1 MRARIGAALALVAA
15 VAGLVATAAPAA
27 AQEERPVERV
37 LILSLPTVTWGDLEA
52 VDLPALEGL
61 LERSAVAD
69 LSNRSVVR
77 STNAGDGYTT
87 VGAGTRARGRGRLDG
102 LVFEKGE
109 YYGGVP
115 AAVAFQQRVGA
126 PPDAPI
132 FSLTQPSVVE
142 RNESLRFDAEVGA
155 LGTALEDAGVG
166 RAVVANADTTAEE
179 GEDSGPGG
187 YGRTAAVALMGP
199 EGELPAGRIGPEL
212 LRPDPTAPYGQRLDV
227 DVVAGAVEEV
237 WQPRSVVLV
246 EGSDLVRADSF
257 RSVATSDQRRVQRA
271 AALEATDELV
281 GRLLEQVDPE
291 RDAVLVVG
299 PYHTRGSVHLTLA
312 GLAAPGIE
320 PGVLRSPSTRRA
332 GFVTLVDIA
341 PTVLDLLDIDPPG
354 SMEGRPF
361 ERVSGGGSAD
371 DRQSWLADEDEAALF
386 RDRLVGPA
394 SALFV
399 VLNLLLWP
407 IAVLESVRSRRRLCQ
422 AVEVAALGM
431 LGFLPFTYLAGLLPF
446 HDWGEGPYWAFVL
459 LGGLG
464 LGVAAQVIGR
474 RREVDP
480 LLLALGAVL
489 GLLVVDVVLGA
500 TLQLN
505 TVFGYSPTVAGRFAG
520 LGNLAFAQLAG
531 AALLL
536 AGVVAG
542 RVPGRRGAV
551 VGVGLLVLALVTDGA
566 PWWGSDVGGALT
578 LVPAA
583 GLTASL
589 LLGWRPRLRT
599 ALLWVLSAVGVVVV
613 FGLLDLA
620 RPSEDRTHLG
630 RLFERIGDDGW
641 SAFETVVVRKLQ
653 ANLSVLTSSVWTLM
667 VPLALGVA
675 AYLLWRT
682 PGRLRRLRDETAVRT
697 TLPGL
702 GVAGVLGFA
711 LNDSGIAVPGMM
723 LGVVGAS
730 LAYLLVR
737 TT

>member
-1 MRARIGAALALVAA
+1 MRRLLLVAVLAALVLS
-15 VAGLVATAAPAA
+15 GSWAAPAG
-27 AQEERPVERV
+27 AQERPVDRV
-37 LILSLPTVTWGDLEA
+37 LVLSLPTVTFGDLEEA
-52 VDLPALEGL
+52 DLPALEGL
-61 LERSAVAD
+61 LARSAVGD
-69 LSNRSVVR
+69 LSTRSVVR

-87 VGAGTRARGRGRLDG
+87 VGAGTRARGRGALDG
-102 LVFEKGE
+102 LVFEQGE
-109 YYGGVP
+109 TYGGIP
-115 AAVAFQQRVGA
+115 AEEAYRQRVGT
-126 PPDAPI
+126 PPPGPI

-142 RNESLRFDAEVGA
+142 RNDALRYDAEVGA
-155 LGTALEDAGVG
+155 LGTALAEAGIG
-166 RAVVANADTTAEE
+166 RAVVANADTTAERVP
-179 GEDSGPGG
+179 GSGPTA

-199 EGELPAGRIGPEL
+199 EGTLPAGRVGPEL
-212 LRPDPTAPYGQRLDV
+212 LEPDQAAPYGHRLDIDAAV
-227 DVVAGAVEEV
+227 GAFSEV

-246 EGSDLVRADSF
+246 EASDLVRTDAF
-257 RSVATSDQRRVQRA
+257 RSVATSDQRRVQKD
-271 AALEATDELV
+271 AALAATDRLV

-299 PYHTRGSVHLTLA
+299 PYHTRGRVHLTVA
-312 GLAAPGIE
+312 GLSAPGVE
-320 PGVLRSPSTRRA
+320 PGVLRSASTRRA
-332 GFVTLVDIA
+332 GFVTLVDVA
-341 PTVLDLLDIDPPG
+341 PTVLDLLDIDRPG

-361 ERVSGGGSAD
+361 ERVESDRDAD
-371 DRQSWLADEDEAALF
+371 ERVSWLAEEDEAAGF

-399 VLNLLLWP
+399 ILNLLLWP
-407 IAVLESVRSRRRLCQ
+407 IAVLEPVRSRRNLRQ

-446 HDWGEGPYWAFVL
+446 HRWGEGAYWAFVL
-459 LGGLG
+459 LGGLA
-464 LGVAAQVIGR
+464 LGVGAQVVGR

-480 LLLALGAVL
+480 LFLALGAVL

-500 TLQLN
+500 ALQLN

-531 AALLL
+531 SALLL
-536 AGVVAG
+536 AGVTAG
-542 RVPGRRGAV
+542 RIPGRRGVLLA
-551 VGVGLLVLALVTDGA
+551 VGLLVLALVVDGS
-566 PWWGSDVGGALT
+566 PIWGSDVGGALT

-583 GLTASL
+583 GLTACL
-589 LLGWRPRLRT
+589 ILGWRPRLRT
-599 ALLWVLSAVGVVVV
+599 GLVWVLSAVGVVVV

-620 RPSEDRTHLG
+620 RPADDRTHLG

-667 VPLALGVA
+667 VPLALAVA
-675 AYLLWRT
+675 AYLLWVA
-682 PGRLRRLRDETAVRT
+682 PGRLRRLRDEPALRTA
-697 TLPGL
+697 LPGL
-702 GVAGVLGFA
+702 GVAGLLGFA

>member
-1 MRARIGAALALVAA
+1 MRRLLLAALVA
-15 VAGLVATAAPAA
+15 LVGVGSWASPAA
-27 AQEERPVERV
+27 AQERPVDRV
-37 LILSLPTVTWGDLEA
+37 LVLALPTVTFGDLEDA
-52 VDLPALEGL
+52 ELPALEGL
-61 LERSAVAD
+61 LGRSAVGD
-69 LSNRSVVR
+69 LSTRSVVR

-87 VGAGTRARGRGRLDG
+87 VGAGTRARGRGALDG
-102 LVFEKGE
+102 LVFEQGE
-109 YYGGVP
+109 DYGGVP
-115 AAVAFQQRVGA
+115 ADEAYRQRVGY
-126 PPDAPI
+126 PPADPI

-142 RNESLRFDAEVGA
+142 RNESLRYDAEVGA
-155 LGTALEDAGVG
+155 LGTALAEAGIG
-166 RAVVANADTTAEE
+166 RAVVANADTTAE
-179 GEDSGPGG
+179 GVPGSGPTA

-199 EGELPAGRIGPEL
+199 EGGLPAGRVGPEL
-212 LRPDPTAPYGQRLDV
+212 LEDDPAAPYGQRLDV
-227 DVVAGAVEEV
+227 DAAVDAFAQA
-237 WQPRSVVLV
+237 WLPRSVVLV
-246 EGSDLVRADSF
+246 EASDLARADAF
-257 RSVATSDQRRVQRA
+257 RSVATSDQRRVQKQS
-271 AALEATDELV
+271 ALAATDRLV

-299 PYHTRGSVHLTLA
+299 PYHTRGRVHLTVA
-312 GLAAPGIE
+312 GLAAPGVD
-320 PGVLRSPSTRRA
+320 PGVLRSASTRRT
-332 GFVTLVDIA
+332 GFVTLVDVG
-341 PTVLDLLDIDPPG
+341 PTVLDLLDVDRPD

-361 ERVSGGGSAD
+361 ERVGSGRDAD
-371 DRQSWLADEDEAALF
+371 ERVSWLAEEDEAAGF

-399 VLNLLLWP
+399 ILNLLLWP
-407 IAVLESVRSRRRLCQ
+407 IAVLEPVRSRRVLRQ

-446 HDWGEGPYWAFVL
+446 HRWGEGPYWAFVL
-459 LGGLG
+459 LGGLAVG
-464 LGVAAQVIGR
+464 LGALVVGR

-480 LLLALGAVL
+480 LFLALGAVL

-531 AALLL
+531 SALLL
-536 AGVVAG
+536 AGVAAG
-542 RVPGRRGAV
+542 RIPGRRGVLLALA
-551 VGVGLLVLALVTDGA
+551 LLVVALVADA
-566 PWWGSDVGGALT
+566 SPFWGSDVGGALT
-578 LVPAA
+578 LIPAA

-589 LLGWRPRLRT
+589 ILGWRPRLR
-599 ALLWVLSAVGVVVV
+599 AVLAWGLSAVGVVVL

-620 RPSEDRTHLG
+620 RPADDRTHLG
-630 RLFERIGDDGW
+630 RLFERIADDGW
-641 SAFETVVVRKLQ
+641 SAFETVVVRKLD

-667 VPLALGVA
+667 VPLALAVA
-675 AYLLWRT
+675 AYLLWVA
-682 PGRLRRLRDETAVRT
+682 PGRLRRLRDEPALRTA
-697 TLPGL
+697 LPGL

>member
-1 MRARIGAALALVAA
+1 
-15 VAGLVATAAPAA
+15 
-27 AQEERPVERV
+27 
-37 LILSLPTVTWGDLEA
+37 
-52 VDLPALEGL
+52 
-61 LERSAVAD
+61 
-69 LSNRSVVR
+69 
-77 STNAGDGYTT
+77 
-87 VGAGTRARGRGRLDG
+87 
-102 LVFEKGE
+102 
-109 YYGGVP
+109 
-115 AAVAFQQRVGA
+115 
-126 PPDAPI
+126 
-132 FSLTQPSVVE
+132 
-142 RNESLRFDAEVGA
+142 
-155 LGTALEDAGVG
+155 
-166 RAVVANADTTAEE
+166 
-179 GEDSGPGG
+179 
-187 YGRTAAVALMGP
+187 
-199 EGELPAGRIGPEL
+199 
-212 LRPDPTAPYGQRLDV
+212 
-227 DVVAGAVEEV
+227 
-237 WQPRSVVLV
+237 
-246 EGSDLVRADSF
+246 
-257 RSVATSDQRRVQRA
+257 VQRA
-271 AALEATDELV
+271 AALAATDELV

-299 PYHTRGSVHLTLA
+299 PYHTRGSVHLTVA
-312 GLAAPGIE
+312 GLAAPGLE
-320 PGVLRSPSTRRA
+320 PGVLRSASTRRA

-341 PTVLDLLDIDPPG
+341 PTVLDLFDIDRPS

-361 ERVSGGGSAD
+361 ERVSTGGSAE
-371 DRQSWLADEDEAALF
+371 DRHSWLAEEDEAALF

-407 IAVLESVRSRRRLCQ
+407 VAVLEAVRSRRRLCQ

-431 LGFLPFTYLAGLLPF
+431 LGFLPLTYLAGLLPF

-459 LGGLG
+459 LGGLA
-464 LGVAAQVIGR
+464 LGIGAQVIGR

-542 RVPGRRGAV
+542 RIPGRRGALI
-551 VGVGLLVLALVTDGA
+551 GVGLLALALVADGA

-578 LVPAA
+578 LIPAA
-583 GLTASL
+583 GLTTSL

-599 ALLWVLSAVGVVVV
+599 ALLWVLSAVSVVVL

-620 RPSEDRTHLG
+620 RPADDRTHLG

-702 GVAGVLGFA
+702 GVAGLLGFA